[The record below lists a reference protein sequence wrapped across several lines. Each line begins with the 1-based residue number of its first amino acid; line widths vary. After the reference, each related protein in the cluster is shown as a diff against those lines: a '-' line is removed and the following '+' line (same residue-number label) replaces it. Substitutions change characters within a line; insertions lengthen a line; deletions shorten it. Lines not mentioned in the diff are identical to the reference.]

1 MNEADFAFRIRQ
13 ALNEGA
19 DSVSYKAT
27 LRLQRARQLA
37 VARARES
44 AARAAP
50 DTVRLPALQLA
61 SAGGAPVDAPDGGR
75 SSWLR
80 GAGLAAPMLALVIG
94 FVAIYQWHSQR
105 FISEQ
110 ADVDFA
116 VLLDVT
122 PISAYADR
130 TFGAM
135 LSRPDLLPPVGE
147 QVSIEAET
155 PSSAATEPAEDAG
168 EAEDTAAP
176 SGQN

>member
-1 MNEADFAFRIRQ
+1 
-13 ALNEGA
+13 
-19 DSVSYKAT
+19 
-27 LRLQRARQLA
+27 
-37 VARARES
+37 
-44 AARAAP
+44 
-50 DTVRLPALQLA
+50 
-61 SAGGAPVDAPDGGR
+61 
-75 SSWLR
+75 
-80 GAGLAAPMLALVIG
+80 MLALVIG